1 MKKSLKYQLPDFVSA
16 TPLTQAGYQ
25 RWLHGRAVA
34 HVKRDKKRG
43 NTTATNETYKVAI
56 HDAVIRSGGVDHYT
70 GEPLNWALVGQ
81 YSNVESKAKK
91 RNYKATLAL
100 LPSVD
105 HVGDRLG
112 DADFKS
118 VRGERTTPSTT
129 SRIKNLSLC
138 AAELWSTSSDPSAID
153 IWSLRLLAS
162 FGLRQPVLGWVGIR
176 QDFRVFD
183 HPFVLIS
190 IECYKRIVYQLIK

>member
-105 HVGDRLG
+105 HVGDDLG
-112 DADFKS
+112 DADFRICSWRTNDAKHDLTHQEFVAPCRRVVEHFERS
-118 VRGERTTPSTT
+118 V
-129 SRIKNLSLC
+129 
-138 AAELWSTSSDPSAID
+138 SD
-153 IWSLRLLAS
+153 
-162 FGLRQPVLGWVGIR
+162 
-176 QDFRVFD
+176 
-183 HPFVLIS
+183 
-190 IECYKRIVYQLIK
+190 